1 MTLSEAKVRAQHAHA
16 FLNAAALVDELGE
29 DAGVATT
36 GNVIGSLAVLAGIAA
51 ADAIC
56 GAVLGARSAGQDHG
70 EAVSLLSSTK
80 PGKALAP
87 SLRRLIESKTET
99 QYSSGILAD
108 GRTAEL
114 VTSATRLV
122 NGMDEVLRSVS

>member
-87 SLRRLIESKTET
+87 SLRRLIESKNET

>member
-1 MTLSEAKVRAQHAHA
+1 MTLSEAKVRAKHAHA

-51 ADAIC
+51 ADAVC